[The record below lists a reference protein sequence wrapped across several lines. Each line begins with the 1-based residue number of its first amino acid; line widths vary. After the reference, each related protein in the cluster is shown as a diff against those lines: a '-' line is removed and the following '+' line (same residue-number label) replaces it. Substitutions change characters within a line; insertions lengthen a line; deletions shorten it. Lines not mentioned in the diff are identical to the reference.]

1 MLVSAFERYAPV
13 VGPVPKRARTD
24 DNPLNRREYLLR
36 VAGRLG

>member
-13 VGPVPKRARTD
+13 AGPVPERPRTD

>member
-1 MLVSAFERYAPV
+1 LPLAPTR
-13 VGPVPKRARTD
+13 GRTD